1 MALTRLT
8 PSSENGDPC
17 PACGLTGSV
26 FFTVGGFECPDAQC
40 LLTGTGQDRADPWK
54 NPMHTWL
61 FREFPPSQAHLCGYP
76 GLAAH
81 ICQERPGLGE
91 KPGIWIQSLPAWL
104 VSYPYLYLWKPMFL
118 SSEAE
123 GASERRAGSLRWE
136 EVRGTRRCQRMWS
149 RVPELKGKLG
159 HRLAV

>member
-1 MALTRLT
+1 
-8 PSSENGDPC
+8 
-17 PACGLTGSV
+17 
-26 FFTVGGFECPDAQC
+26 
-40 LLTGTGQDRADPWK
+40 
-54 NPMHTWL
+54 MHTWL

-91 KPGIWIQSLPAWL
+91 KPGIWIQSLPVWL

-118 SSEAE
+118 SSESE

-149 RVPELKGKLG
+149 RVPELKGKVLREFG
-159 HRLAV
+159 TQRLPAPGTNQQTKIRPGDKMLV